1 MISGTFSQN
10 VKFNGKIGGSR
21 RVFEGKPELLT
32 GGFNF
37 DLKDLPEAG
46 SVLPAGTPVFVD
58 ELKRTIKPLQ
68 TFAVKEV
75 SGNTIKIVKSVGG
88 VSTGTRVKA
97 GDNLVILGNDLGTA
111 GTAIAVSAVDG
122 SHEDYDILTVNA
134 VTGVSETTILA
145 MAQTDGK
152 PYCVPNALLAY
163 DKCLAAN
170 AYEAYGEAAFF
181 CARPVYERRMPPIND
196 AVKKALVNAGCFF
209 RFSQSK

>member
-1 MISGTFSQN
+1 M
-10 VKFNGKIGGSR
+10 
-21 RVFEGKPELLT
+21 
-32 GGFNF
+32 
-37 DLKDLPEAG
+37 
-46 SVLPAGTPVFVD
+46 
-58 ELKRTIKPLQ
+58 
-68 TFAVKEV
+68 
-75 SGNTIKIVKSVGG
+75 
-88 VSTGTRVKA
+88 
-97 GDNLVILGNDLGTA
+97 
-111 GTAIAVSAVDG
+111 SAVDG

-163 DKCLAAN
+163 DKCLDAN